1 MEEEIKKIDSAN
13 LMNNYWIGTYENF
26 QYEEWTWI
34 TDEEFLFNNWA
45 YDEPNNYHNIIEGY
59 GHIIT
64 GDYTSVNKYKTL
76 GTWNDSSQDGA
87 GYANTFLI

>member
-1 MEEEIKKIDSAN
+1 MQDCGSVSYTHLDVYKR
-13 LMNNYWIGTYENF
+13 
-26 QYEEWTWI
+26 Q
-34 TDEEFLFNNWA
+34 TDEEFLYNNWA

-87 GYANTFLI
+87 GYANRCV

>member
-1 MEEEIKKIDSAN
+1 
-13 LMNNYWIGTYENF
+13 MNNYWIGAYENF

-34 TDEEFLFNNWA
+34 TDEEFLYNNWA

-64 GDYTSVNKYKTL
+64 LSLRY
-76 GTWNDSSQDGA
+76 
-87 GYANTFLI
+87 